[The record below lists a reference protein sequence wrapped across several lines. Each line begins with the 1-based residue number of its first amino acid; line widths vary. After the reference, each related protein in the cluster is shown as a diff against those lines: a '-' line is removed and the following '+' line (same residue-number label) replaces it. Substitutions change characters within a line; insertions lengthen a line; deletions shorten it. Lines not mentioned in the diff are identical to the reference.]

1 MTGKPGR
8 SGGARSGS
16 GRKPQ
21 SWRLRTDD
29 ELLAQE
35 LDTTGKPA
43 KMPRLAPIEVES
55 RTVLIV
61 HMDDGTDLRLVRV

>member
-21 SWRLRTDD
+21 SWHLRNDD
-29 ELLAQE
+29 QLLAQE
-35 LDTTGKPA
+35 LDATGKPA
-43 KMPRLAPIEVES
+43 SMPRLATIEVES
-55 RTVLIV
+55 RTVLVI
-61 HMDDGTDLRLVRV
+61 HLDDGTDIRLVRV

>member
-21 SWRLRTDD
+21 SWRLCNND
-29 ELLAQE
+29 EMLAQE
-35 LDTTGKPA
+35 LDASCKPV
-43 KMPRLAPIEVES
+43 KMPRLATIEVES
-55 RTVLIV
+55 RTVLVI
-61 HMDDGTDLRLVRV
+61 HLDDGTDLRLVRV